1 MMLVLFS
8 LLGMSVEASGTVWL
22 DAYELQDGTVTLPG
36 AATYSVWLWVSEGS
50 AAQVTLGGEAFQTPE
65 NTSSKGSFRWVK
77 AGEAELP
84 AGPVE
89 MALEGSIASVALS
102 SDAAFHPE
110 KAQPCMRVFDQP
122 EVPLDGRYNLPR
134 DTDATF
140 CMTSF
145 ASREDWEACAAA
157 LRRTILV
164 SSALWPMPER
174 TPLNAHIEPA
184 AEHDDY
190 LIEKV

>member
-8 LLGMSVEASGTVWL
+8 LLGMSVEAPGTVWL

-102 SDAAFHPE
+102 SDAA
-110 KAQPCMRVFDQP
+110 
-122 EVPLDGRYNLPR
+122 
-134 DTDATF
+134 
-140 CMTSF
+140 
-145 ASREDWEACAAA
+145 
-157 LRRTILV
+157 
-164 SSALWPMPER
+164 
-174 TPLNAHIEPA
+174 
-184 AEHDDY
+184 
-190 LIEKV
+190 